1 MNPLI
6 YVIDDDPSFRLLLE
20 RTLSKDFRIQTFA
33 KASECLRAMETCLP
47 ALVLTDYTMPDLN
60 GVELT
65 SIIRQRYP
73 SVAVIVLTGYGSV
86 ESAVEALKAGAF
98 HYIEKTHTG
107 AGVTAN
113 FTVLRTLI
121 SRAIESVSLR
131 EETARYKSE
140 VEHLKRKVREADAPE
155 LIGNSPAIQ
164 ALRQMVQQVAQIDST
179 VLIRG
184 ETGTG
189 KTVVARLIHRLSP
202 REATGEFVE
211 INCAAIPENLL
222 EAELFGYE
230 PGAFTDARTTKK
242 GLFEV
247 AHRGTIFLD
256 EIDATS
262 LVVQSKLLSVLET
275 RTFRRL
281 GGNQPIRADVRVIA
295 ATNAKI
301 EEKVAEQKFREDL
314 FFRINVVSI
323 QMPPL
328 RELGEDIILI
338 AEKFLSQFSREMN
351 KPIAGLS
358 ESAKAAL
365 RQHTWKGNVRELR
378 NVIERAVIFTAPGE
392 WIQPAQL
399 ALSAAPMPA
408 PVPSVPQFTIPIG
421 TPLETVKLAYIQAV
435 LKECSSFTEAA
446 KMLGI
451 STKALWEIRKRYNID
466 QLNFSLPN
474 SPTT

>member
-1 MNPLI
+1 MRPLI
-6 YVIDDDPSFRLLLE
+6 YIVDDDPNFRLLLE
-20 RTLSKDFRIQTFA
+20 RVLSRDFTVKMFA
-33 KASECLRAMETCLP
+33 RAEDCLNALKHEQP
-47 ALVLTDYTMPDLN
+47 AVVLTDYTMPNIN

-65 SIIRQRYP
+65 SLIRQKSP
-73 SVAVIVLTGYGSV
+73 SVPVIVLTGYGSI

-98 HYIEKTHTG
+98 HYVEKTTSG
-107 AGVTAN
+107 ASVTAN

-121 SRAIESVSLR
+121 SRAIESASLK

-140 VEHLKRKVREADAPE
+140 VEQLKKKVRQADTLE

-164 ALRQMVQQVAQIDST
+164 AVRATIQQVACTDST

-202 REATGEFVE
+202 REAKGEFVE
-211 INCAAIPENLL
+211 INCAAIPDNLL

-247 AHRGTIFLD
+247 AHNGTIFLD

-281 GGNQPIRADVRVIA
+281 GGNQPIYSNVRVIA

-301 EEKVAEQKFREDL
+301 EEKVASQKFREDL

-323 QMPPL
+323 HMPPL
-328 RELGEDIILI
+328 RELGDDIILI
-338 AEKFLSQFSREMN
+338 AEKFVAQFSREMN
-351 KPIAGLS
+351 KPIAGIS
-358 ESAKAAL
+358 EEAKAML
-365 RQHTWKGNVRELR
+365 RAHEWKGNVRELR
-378 NVIERAVIFTAPGE
+378 NVIERAVIFTPAGE
-392 WIQPAQL
+392 CIDVSQITLP
-399 ALSAAPMPA
+399 SIPYHMPTEENRRTF
-408 PVPSVPQFTIPIG
+408 SIPIG
-421 TPLETVKLAYIQAV
+421 KSLEEVRLAYIQAV
-435 LKECSSFTEAA
+435 LKESKSFSEASRI
-446 KMLGI
+446 LGI
-451 STKALWEIRKRYNID
+451 SSKALWEIRKRYSID
-466 QLNFSLPN
+466 LSNDPLAK
-474 SPTT
+474 